1 MIARLISAE
10 LIRST
15 RAPMLWAISSAGVV
29 FTCALSWWGFKVPS
43 ELAGEDLASYGD
55 MTLSSFGAYAL
66 FAMIL
71 GAVLVTRDYDSCV
84 ISRLYRVASTDSSLV
99 LVKAAVAVVWCLSS
113 AVVMT
118 EANTGLWLFK
128 MWREGFEWETT
139 HTWFLILA
147 GNLILAAAS
156 GLCGTALGF
165 ALRSTIVTVVLQI
178 VAVLIL
184 LPQLLR
190 FGMVEYIHNGL
201 AAALLFTPTDDKLAF
216 WQACLVEVG
225 WCAVF
230 GAAALLMMR
239 ARSSVS

>member
-1 MIARLISAE
+1 MIPRLISAE
-10 LIRST
+10 LTRST
-15 RAPMLWAISSAGVV
+15 HAPMLWAISAAGVV
-29 FTCALSWWGFKVPS
+29 FTCALSWWGFTIPP
-43 ELAGEDLASYGD
+43 ELASEDYARYGD
-55 MTLSSFGAYAL
+55 TTLASFGAYAL

-71 GAVLVTRDYDSCV
+71 GAVFVTRDYDTSV
-84 ISRLYRVASTDSSLV
+84 ISRLYRAASTDYTLV
-99 LVKAAVAVVWCLSS
+99 LVKASVVTVWCLGS

-118 EANTGLWLFK
+118 EANTGLWMFRL
-128 MWREGFEWETT
+128 WREDLQWETT
-139 HTWFLILA
+139 HAWFLILG

-156 GLCGTALGF
+156 GLCGVALGF
-165 ALRSTIVTVVLQI
+165 ALRSTIVCVVLQI

-190 FGMVEYIHNGL
+190 FGLVKYIHNGL
-201 AAALLFTPTDDKLAF
+201 AAALLFTDTDDKLEF

-230 GAAALLMMR
+230 GGAALLLMR